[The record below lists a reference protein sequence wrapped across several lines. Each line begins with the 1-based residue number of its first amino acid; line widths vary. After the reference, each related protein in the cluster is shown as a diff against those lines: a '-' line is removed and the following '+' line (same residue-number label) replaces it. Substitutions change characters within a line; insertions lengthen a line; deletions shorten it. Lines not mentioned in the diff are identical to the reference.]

1 MNQNFFFTEIIEER
15 DEERLD
21 KFLRRKYPSI
31 RLSALQSFIR
41 SGKVTVDGKR
51 IKNGAE
57 RIKKGQ
63 RILIKL
69 NGDEDEIM
77 KRYGR
82 LTPTHLPIKM
92 DIEVLYEDDDIVA
105 FNKPSGLS
113 VQPGTKVEK
122 SLYNVLIGKMKEF
135 FFVHRLDKYTSGI
148 IIVAKNYD
156 TAKKLSYM
164 ISSRQV
170 DKKYIT
176 LVKGL
181 LKEEKE
187 ITTPIDDKSAFTR
200 VRPIDFFTGYT
211 LVEAEILTGRRH
223 QIRRHLSLI
232 NFPVVGDDLYGDR
245 EDNKK
250 FRSTY
255 KLKGY
260 FLHCSEI
267 SLTHPNK
274 NSKITIKSPLDKEKN
289 EILTKLRQEGSWKE

>member
-1 MNQNFFFTEIIEER
+1 MNDLFFTEIIEER

-21 KFLRRKYPSI
+21 KFLRRRYPSI

-69 NGDEDEIM
+69 RGSEGEIM
-77 KRYGR
+77 ERYGR
-82 LTPTHLPIKM
+82 HAPTHLPVKM
-92 DIEVLYEDDDIVA
+92 DIETLYEDNDILVL
-105 FNKPSGLS
+105 NKPSGLS
-113 VQPGTKVEK
+113 VQPGTHVEK

-164 ISSRQV
+164 ISSHQV
-170 DKKYIT
+170 DKKYVA
-176 LVKGL
+176 LVKGIL
-181 LKEEKE
+181 REEKE
-187 ITTPIDDKSAFTR
+187 INEPIDGKMAFTH
-200 VRPIDFFTGYT
+200 VKPVDFFTGYT
-211 LVEAEILTGRRH
+211 LVEADILTGRKH
-223 QIRRHLSLI
+223 QIRRHLSSI

-245 EDNKK
+245 EDNKR
-250 FRSTY
+250 FRNTY

-260 FLHCSEI
+260 FLHCAEI
-267 SLTHPNK
+267 SLIHPKK
-274 NSKITIKSPLDKEKN
+274 NFKITVKSPLDKEKA
-289 EILTKLRQEGSWKE
+289 EILAKLRQ